1 MTLKTL
7 SIILAVGWMSVDGR
21 KYLKSLEEILVSK
34 YLILFEFFSMSEN
47 VTKYL
52 KENLQAAM
60 GWMSVDGRGLAV
72 PAPNQVSISIIA
84 IIIVIIIVDGD
95 ACFKP
100 GFFII
105 HFYRTQGP
113 S

>member
-1 MTLKTL
+1 
-7 SIILAVGWMSVDGR
+7 
-21 KYLKSLEEILVSK
+21 
-34 YLILFEFFSMSEN
+34 
-47 VTKYL
+47 
-52 KENLQAAM
+52 
-60 GWMSVDGRGLAV
+60 MSVDGRGLAE

-105 HFYRTQGP
+105 HFYLNLDP

>member
-1 MTLKTL
+1 MLPNIFK
-7 SIILAVGWMSVDGR
+7 IP
-21 KYLKSLEEILVSK
+21 
-34 YLILFEFFSMSEN
+34 
-47 VTKYL
+47 

-72 PAPNQVSISIIA
+72 PSPNQVSISIIA

-100 GFFII
+100 GFFIT
-105 HFYRTQGP
+105 HFYLTQGP